1 MNTKH
6 LFLAC
11 ASLALLA
18 TSCSS
23 ELETG
28 APDGADATVSFNV
41 NLEKIASRAYSD
53 GTTATKLNYTVY
65 EQGTQNVIIN
75 DSAEININAQVN
87 LNLVTGRKYDIIFWA
102 AAEDA
107 PYYYDS
113 KTQTITADYTNVA
126 ANSENL
132 DAFYAHTTINV
143 TGPLSESVTL
153 ARPFAQINIGTADYD
168 YAIKAKMIESRETV
182 KVAVKTQSHEQLNL
196 MTDQITIPTGSSD
209 LVDVEFA
216 KAAIPTGDAKE
227 EFPVNGYEYLAMN
240 YILVPNDKELT
251 TVAIAVYDGEK
262 TDAEFEASYS
272 NIPVRRNYRTN
283 IYGNLFTSPTTF
295 NVTINKDYDGEE
307 NVWDGTSYTEP
318 VYNTETKEV
327 SISTPSE
334 FVYLLANEGVAT
346 TEGGSTKAKVY
357 ELTAD
362 IDMGGY
368 EVPQP
373 NASTVYTYYGYTI
386 NGNGHTIS
394 NFKTQV
400 YDGRSGLFN
409 QAVAFTVNDLNIENA
424 VIGNTDIKWN
434 DAANEPYNQYAGVVV
449 GQGYH
454 LTYNN
459 ITVKN
464 CTVYGNNKVGGI
476 MGFAAE
482 NEINIT
488 NCKVINCKLY
498 GLTTDGGSVG
508 GILGSNSGKATIE
521 NCSVENTLISAPLGA
536 ASYKRGNGLIIGTVL
551 AETVVNNCSYDQASL
566 EKLNSNYTINYW
578 IGAKREPTST
588 FSVTID
594 GVNATWAKESLTP
607 AANSTLPE

>member
-75 DSAEININAQVN
+75 DSAEININAQVD

>member
-75 DSAEININAQVN
+75 DSAEININAQVD

-196 MTDQITIPTGSSD
+196 MTDQITIPAGSSD

>member
-28 APDGADATVSFNV
+28 APDGADATVSFSV

-107 PYYYDS
+107 PYKYDS
-113 KTQTITADYTNVA
+113 ETQTITADYTNVA

-132 DAFYAHTTINV
+132 DAFYAHTTIDV
-143 TGPLSESVTL
+143 KGPLSESVTL
-153 ARPFAQINIGTADYD
+153 KRPFAQINIGTADYD
-168 YAIKAKMIESRETV
+168 YAIKAKIIESRETV

-196 MTDQITIPTGSSD
+196 MTDQITIPAGSSD

-251 TVAIAVYDGEK
+251 TVAIAVYDGDK
-262 TDAEFEASYS
+262 TDAEFEASYA

-318 VYNTETKEV
+318 VYNEEKQEV

-334 FVYLLANEGVAT
+334 FVYLLANEGVPVA
-346 TEGGSTKAKVY
+346 EGSKTKAKVY

-566 EKLNSNYTINYW
+566 DMLNSNYTINYL